1 MLKPRWLKLQ
11 FAPLTRSHGPET
23 GHFRVRYGALL
34 VEPHSGEELMCDF
47 DQRSGRGVFRM
58 GFTLVA
64 ASLAEWLHTVFLE
77 LTMQNTKDTQSRN
90 QPPQDNQSKDELQYH
105 EGSAQVVGKSLNVN
119 ENDVRD
125 QNRPG
130 SEAVKDGQK
139 CHEDSADVVGNSLHV
154 NENDVRD
161 QNRSDTE
168 AVKGGE
174 RSDTDN
180 KN

>member
-1 MLKPRWLKLQ
+1 
-11 FAPLTRSHGPET
+11 
-23 GHFRVRYGALL
+23 
-34 VEPHSGEELMCDF
+34 MCDF

-58 GFTLVA
+58 GFTLAA

-90 QPPQDNQSKDELQYH
+90 QPQQDNQSEDELQYH

-125 QNRPG
+125 QNRSG
-130 SEAVKDGQK
+130 
-139 CHEDSADVVGNSLHV
+139 
-154 NENDVRD
+154 
-161 QNRSDTE
+161 TE

-174 RSDTDN
+174 RSDADN

>member
-1 MLKPRWLKLQ
+1 
-11 FAPLTRSHGPET
+11 
-23 GHFRVRYGALL
+23 
-34 VEPHSGEELMCDF
+34 MCDF

-58 GFTLVA
+58 GFTLAV

-161 QNRSDTE
+161 QNRSGTE

-174 RSDTDN
+174 RSDADN
-180 KN
+180 KNRSLEGCVSPRLRPAAECLRHHIANWYSHINQVTRASMP

>member
-125 QNRPG
+125 QNR
-130 SEAVKDGQK
+130 
-139 CHEDSADVVGNSLHV
+139 
-154 NENDVRD
+154 
-161 QNRSDTE
+161 SDTE

-174 RSDTDN
+174 RSDADN

>member
-1 MLKPRWLKLQ
+1 
-11 FAPLTRSHGPET
+11 
-23 GHFRVRYGALL
+23 
-34 VEPHSGEELMCDF
+34 MCDF
-47 DQRSGRGVFRM
+47 DRLSGSGVFRM
-58 GFTLVA
+58 RFTLAA
-64 ASLAEWLHTVFLE
+64 ASLPEWLHTVILE
-77 LTMQNTKDTQSRN
+77 PTMQNTKSTQSRN
-90 QPPQDNQSKDELQYH
+90 QPQQDNQSKDEQQCH

-130 SEAVKDGQK
+130 AEAVKDGQK

-161 QNRSDTE
+161 QNRSGTE

-174 RSDTDN
+174 RSDADN